1 MSESLSHA
9 PSINTTTTD
18 PPPTTATANTTT
30 TGANTST
37 KVLQKRWICDVC
49 KVKWFLDFNEACEH
63 EKNCHGPSPTLSRS
77 STIEDDEEEEDTEN
91 DSSEDENDDGD
102 TNMISDRCTSNDSN
116 DLDEQNDEGAPTDDK
131 KDKPIYAPSLSK
143 DGAAALA
150 AARARVA
157 NKTSAN
163 DSNKSAASSVATGV
177 SKKQRKI
184 SPTEILDM
192 SELEMDNVDGAARDK
207 QQSGRRKSKR
217 VRDNSSTSTGSG
229 GVASK
234 PSALKDNNT
243 SCDDTSNTTTKKLK
257 KGKTTATKSDK
268 SSSKKLDGKIS
279 SKKKKKGDS
288 KGGGGQLASIFL
300 PKKASSK
307 TSTSVKGSNDDI
319 FPGVSKA
326 EYDEHVAVEKQA
338 AQRNKKKRAVDKV
351 DDGKAKKKQQ
361 LTLGNKKGGK
371 QSGGTKKKAKQPE
384 VMDIDSSS
392 SDSDESDDSVEYV
405 EKPKKKVTTKKKQQ
419 NKNFLSKKDGAE
431 HQAADFF
438 AKRKQKAAEER
449 ERQKKRDELR
459 LMKLNNKA
467 GGNKEVPD
475 DIKSSA
481 LSGKSKTD
489 KASSH
494 IFSQEE
500 VKGIPAVRFP
510 CPTHIVSNDI
520 DDDSAGKIETDSKSS
535 QVLRDTMRYQHLKP
549 DLSPSTSTDEVA
561 YHLSGLY
568 KDADGSP
575 TTDGIS
581 TFDLLSTVF
590 NQDSSSKKGDDDSDT
605 EVDNSQ
611 LWVDKHSMTSIP
623 DDVLGDS
630 NKEQSKKLLDFVE
643 EWKVRRH
650 KSVQSLGQVKRK
662 KKRRKKKKSGY
673 DSDDSF
679 LDDGGLE
686 NLFLITGPTGSGKT
700 SLVHAV
706 AEQSDCVVIEINSSE
721 QRSGAALKRA
731 IQETTQSHSS
741 LAMSKKK
748 TQSEKGGG
756 FFGNEDTTNDLED
769 SDDYF
774 DSDEESVRES
784 HSLTIILIDEGEYYF
799 CTSCS
804 CPHCQ
809 LHILTFTLHLSFS
822 LCSQSIYSLMKT
834 QPFGQHLLKW
844 PRRPNV
850 QSS

>member
-1 MSESLSHA
+1 MSESISHA
-9 PSINTTTTD
+9 PSISNTLTTTD
-18 PPPTTATANTTT
+18 PPPTTTTANTTT

-77 STIEDDEEEEDTEN
+77 STIEDDEEEEDTDE

-116 DLDEQNDEGAPTDDK
+116 DLDEHDEGAPTDDK
-131 KDKPIYAPSLSK
+131 KDKSTHTPSLSK

-157 NKTSAN
+157 NKTNAN
-163 DSNKSAASSVATGV
+163 TTNKSAASSVATGD

-192 SELEMDNVDGAARDK
+192 SEPEMDNIDGAARDK

-217 VRDNSSTSTGSG
+217 VRDNSTTSTATDSSG
-229 GVASK
+229 VSSK

-243 SCDDTSNTTTKKLK
+243 SCDDTSNTTTKKLE

-307 TSTSVKGSNDDI
+307 TSTSVAKGSKDDVI
-319 FPGVSKA
+319 PGVSKA
-326 EYDEHVAVEKQA
+326 DYDEHVAVEKQA

-361 LTLGNKKGGK
+361 LTLGNKRGGK
-371 QSGGTKKKAKQPE
+371 QSSKKKAKQPE

-392 SDSDESDDSVEYV
+392 SDSDDSDDSVEYV
-405 EKPKKKVTTKKKQQ
+405 EKPKKKVTTKKKKQQ
-419 NKNFLSKKDGAE
+419 NKNFLSKKDVAE

-438 AKRKQKAAEER
+438 AQRKKKAAEER

-459 LMKLNNKA
+459 LMKFNNKA
-467 GGNKEVPD
+467 GGSKEVAD
-475 DIKSSA
+475 DTKSSA
-481 LSGKSKTD
+481 LSGKSKGDT
-489 KASSH
+489 SS
-494 IFSQEE
+494 FSQEE

-535 QVLRDTMRYQHLKP
+535 QVLRNTMRYQHLKP

-568 KDADGSP
+568 KDADGS
-575 TTDGIS
+575 TNFEGSS

-590 NQDSSSKKGDDDSDT
+590 NQDNSSKKSDDDSDT

-623 DDVLGDS
+623 EDVLGDS

-686 NLFLITGPTGSGKT
+686 NLFLITGSTGSGKT

-756 FFGNEDTTNDLED
+756 SFFGNEDMTNDLED

-784 HSLTIILIDEGEYYF
+784 HSLTIILIDEGEY
-799 CTSCS
+799 
-804 CPHCQ
+804 
-809 LHILTFTLHLSFS
+809 
-822 LCSQSIYSLMKT
+822 
-834 QPFGQHLLKW
+834 
-844 PRRPNV
+844 
-850 QSS
+850 

>member
-1 MSESLSHA
+1 M
-9 PSINTTTTD
+9 TTTTD
-18 PPPTTATANTTT
+18 PPPTTTTANTTT

-192 SELEMDNVDGAARDK
+192 SEPEMDNVDGAARDK

-217 VRDNSSTSTGSG
+217 VRDNSSTSAATGNG

-243 SCDDTSNTTTKKLK
+243 PCDDTSNTTTKKLK

-279 SKKKKKGDS
+279 SKTKKKGDS

-307 TSTSVKGSNDDI
+307 TSTSVKGSKDDVI
-319 FPGVSKA
+319 PGVSKA

-338 AQRNKKKRAVDKV
+338 AQRNKKKRAGDKV

-371 QSGGTKKKAKQPE
+371 PSGGTKKKAKQLE

-392 SDSDESDDSVEYV
+392 SDSDDSDDSVEYV
-405 EKPKKKVTTKKKQQ
+405 DKPKKKVTTKKKKQQ
-419 NKNFLSKKDGAE
+419 NKNFLSKKDVAE

-438 AKRKQKAAEER
+438 AQRKKKAAEER

-459 LMKLNNKA
+459 LMKFNNKA
-467 GGNKEVPD
+467 GVSKEPD
-475 DIKSSA
+475 DTKSSA
-481 LSGKSKTD
+481 LSSLSGKSKGDT
-489 KASSH
+489 SSSGT
-494 IFSQEE
+494 FSQEV

-510 CPTHIVSNDI
+510 CPSHIVSNDI
-520 DDDSAGKIETDSKSS
+520 DGDSADKMETDGKSL
-535 QVLRDTMRYQHLKP
+535 QVLRTTPRYQHLKP
-549 DLSPSTSTDEVA
+549 DLSPSTSTDEA
-561 YHLSGLY
+561 AHHLSGLY
-568 KDADGSP
+568 KDIDGS
-575 TTDGIS
+575 TNSEGSS

-590 NQDSSSKKGDDDSDT
+590 NQDNSSKKSDDDSDT

-630 NKEQSKKLLDFVE
+630 NKEQSKKLLHFVE

-686 NLFLITGPTGSGKT
+686 NLFLISGPTGSGKT

-756 FFGNEDTTNDLED
+756 GFFGNEDTTNDLED

-784 HSLTIILIDEGEYYF
+784 HSLTIILIDEGEYY
-799 CTSCS
+799 
-804 CPHCQ
+804 
-809 LHILTFTLHLSFS
+809 LGVHLARVLDPCISYVN
-822 LCSQSIYSLMKT
+822 YSLFSPCIIYT
-834 QPFGQHLLKW
+834 ICVLSGSTL
-844 PRRPNV
+844 
-850 QSS
+850 